1 MVTTIKSI
9 LIGLITFILI
19 LLELILGFGTLAI
32 INIPRAIIP
41 IKAFKIHLSKVSNFI
56 GDLTVYGLKIIML
69 IMHGDNIKLIEKN
82 KEFALDEWY
91 MAMSNHQ
98 SWADIFVLLVAANY
112 KIPLLKF
119 FMKKELWWIPFVF
132 LANQTLNMPFVNRHS
147 KEAIKKNPSLRHK
160 DYKNTLKSCKRFL
173 RTPSTIFSYAEG
185 TRFTNEKHA
194 LQGKK
199 YKNLLSPK
207 VGGMATALSAM
218 PNIDTLI
225 DFSLVY
231 KSNKRGA
238 WSFLTGEMKD
248 VKVFIKSYAIPTH
261 LKHRNYSE
269 DKKYRDEFK
278 KWIEEIWIEKDQ
290 KISEL
295 KY

>member
-1 MVTTIKSI
+1 MESVKLTVIGILTFFLI
-9 LIGLITFILI
+9 LI
-19 LLELILGFGTLAI
+19 ELIIGFGTLTL
-32 INIPRAIIP
+32 INIPRIIIP
-41 IKAFKIHLSKVSNFI
+41 FKSFKIFLAKVSNQI
-56 GDLTVYGLKIIML
+56 GDITVYGLKLIML
-69 IMHGDNIKLIEKN
+69 LMHGNTIQVINEQKFDANT
-82 KEFALDEWY
+82 WY

-98 SWADIFVLLVAANY
+98 SWADIFVLLVTANHR
-112 KIPLLKF
+112 IPLLKF

-185 TRFTNEKHA
+185 TRFTDEKHA

-248 VKVFIKSYAIPTH
+248 VKVFIKSYAVPTH

-269 DKKYRDEFK
+269 DEKYRDEFK
-278 KWIEEIWIEKDQ
+278 TWIEGIWSEKDQ

-295 KY
+295 KF

>member
-1 MVTTIKSI
+1 MESVKLTVIGILTFFLI
-9 LIGLITFILI
+9 LI
-19 LLELILGFGTLAI
+19 ELIIGFGTLTL
-32 INIPRAIIP
+32 INIPRIIIP
-41 IKAFKIHLSKVSNFI
+41 FKFFKIFLAKVSNQI
-56 GDLTVYGLKIIML
+56 GDITVYGLKLIML
-69 IMHGDNIKLIEKN
+69 LMHGNTIQVINE
-82 KEFALDEWY
+82 
-91 MAMSNHQ
+91 Q
-98 SWADIFVLLVAANY
+98 
-112 KIPLLKF
+112 KF
-119 FMKKELWWIPFVF
+119 D
-132 LANQTLNMPFVNRHS
+132 ANQTLNMPFVNRHS

-185 TRFTNEKHA
+185 TRFTDEKHA

-278 KWIEEIWIEKDQ
+278 KWIEEIWSEKDQ

-295 KY
+295 KF